1 MSTASNQDSQEA
13 PRVSNNEAEQRYE
26 VHVDGELAGFA
37 DYRVQPGTIAFPH
50 TEVDPAHQGQGLAGM
65 LAKMALDD
73 ARQQGLRVRPQC
85 SFFAT
90 YIRRHPEYADLVDAS
105 SASADPM

>member
-1 MSTASNQDSQEA
+1 MTTANDRGSGDA
-13 PRVSNNEAEQRYE
+13 PSVSNNEAEQRYE

-37 DYRVQPGTIAFPH
+37 DYRVQPGAIAFPH

-85 SFFAT
+85 SFFVT
-90 YIRRHPEYADLVDAS
+90 YIKRHPEYADLVDGS
-105 SASADPM
+105 